1 MLCPKQSEED
11 CGADFSM
18 KEDAM
23 KRPCNGSWLKIFLGG
38 LLAGGVVL
46 AGLAYGMRVTDSRPF
61 CAGCHVMQ
69 EAAVTHKMST
79 HAALACNEC
88 HSPHNLLAKLPFKAK
103 EGLRDVLANMQ
114 GKDTPM
120 LPSVAT
126 RDIIKEN
133 CIACHSATNANVA
146 SMDAKPYCTD
156 CHRNV
161 AHMRSKPISVRTV
174 AHE

>member
-1 MLCPKQSEED
+1 MVCPEQSEED
-11 CGADFSM
+11 YGVDFSM
-18 KEDAM
+18 KEDVM

-38 LLAGGVVL
+38 LLAGGVLL

-61 CAGCHVMQ
+61 CASCHVMQ

-79 HAALACNEC
+79 HAALAC
-88 HSPHNLLAKLPFKAK
+88 
-103 EGLRDVLANMQ
+103 MQ
-114 GKDTPM
+114 GKDTPV

-126 RDIIKEN
+126 RDIINEN
-133 CIACHSATNANVA
+133 CIACHSATNTNVA